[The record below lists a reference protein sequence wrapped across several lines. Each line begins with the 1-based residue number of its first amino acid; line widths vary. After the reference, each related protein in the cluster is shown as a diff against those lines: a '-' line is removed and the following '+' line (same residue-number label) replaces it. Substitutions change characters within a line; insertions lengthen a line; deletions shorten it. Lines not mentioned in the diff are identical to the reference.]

1 MYRERRWEK
10 INRIFKDDKT
20 TEEAY
25 LIIKAMEERG
35 LTVAE
40 AKQTAEKVVEMLK
53 ENRMQSQI
61 EGKHK
66 VLFEI
71 SDIILR

>member
-1 MYRERRWEK
+1 
-10 INRIFKDDKT
+10 
-20 TEEAY
+20 
-25 LIIKAMEERG
+25 MEERG